1 MSSSLKMNHFIPV
14 GILYYKGTFIMK
26 YLVAIMLCFFFFPLL
41 TKAEE
46 RAVKPNIVLIMA
58 DDLGYGDLSCYG
70 SVNCQTPNIDRL
82 AAEGMRF
89 TDFHSSGTVCS
100 PTRAGLLTGR
110 YQQRAGIDGVVYA
123 DPNKNRHHGLQK
135 NEVTLGQCLQAAG
148 YRTGMFGKWHL
159 GYQRQYNPTF
169 RGFEKFVGYVSG
181 NVDYFAHLD
190 GTGVFDWWHNA
201 KLNRSEQGY
210 VTHLITD
217 HAVDF
222 IRQQK
227 DEPFFIYIAHE
238 AVHYPY
244 QGPNDKPIRKEGVG
258 DIKSA
263 KRKDITNAYREM
275 NTEMDRGIGK
285 VMSVLEELDLTDN
298 TFVFFL
304 SDNGANN
311 KGSNG
316 KLRGFKGSVW
326 EGGHRVPGIAFWPDH
341 IPAGSV
347 CDETV
352 ISIDLMPTILELAQ
366 TTVPASHQL
375 DGVSLVNL
383 LTKQQRLEPRKI
395 FWDYRERYAVRQ
407 GEWKLVL
414 NQNRQTPVELFDL
427 QTDLSET
434 KNLAKQ
440 YPERVQQM
448 KKALNLWKKEM
459 DQTATSQPEKI

>member
-1 MSSSLKMNHFIPV
+1 MKSLIITVLCCVF
-14 GILYYKGTFIMK
+14 LSTF
-26 YLVAIMLCFFFFPLL
+26 VS
-41 TKAEE
+41 AEE
-46 RAVKPNIVLIMA
+46 KPVRPNVVLIMA

-70 SVNCQTPNIDRL
+70 SANCETPQLDRL
-82 AAEGMRF
+82 AARGMRF

-123 DPNKNRHHGLQK
+123 DPKKNRHHGLQK
-135 NEVTLGQCLQAAG
+135 NEITLGQCLQSAG

-169 RGFEKFVGYVSG
+169 RGFQQFVGYVSG

-201 KLNRSEQGY
+201 DINREEQGY

-227 DEPFFIYIAHE
+227 AEPFFVYIAHE

-244 QGPNDKPIRKEGVG
+244 QGPNDKPMRKEGVG
-258 DIKSA
+258 DIKAA
-263 KRKDITNAYREM
+263 KRKDIANAYREM

-285 VMSVLEELDLTDN
+285 VVSVLKELNLTDN
-298 TFVFFL
+298 TFIFFL

-316 KLRGFKGSVW
+316 TLRGYKGNVW
-326 EGGHRVPGIAFWPDH
+326 EGGHRVPAIACWPGH
-341 IPAGSV
+341 IAAGSV
-347 CDETV
+347 CDEAV
-352 ISIDLMPTILELAQ
+352 ISIDLMPTILELAKA
-366 TTVPASHQL
+366 TVPAGHQL
-375 DGVSLVNL
+375 DGVSLVPL
-383 LTKQQRLEPRKI
+383 LTQQQKLQPRSI
-395 FWDYRERYAVRQ
+395 FWDYNGRSAVRQ
-407 GEWKLVL
+407 GPWKLVL
-414 NQNRQTPVELFDL
+414 NQNRKTPVELFNLQHDL
-427 QTDLSET
+427 AEAN
-434 KNLAKQ
+434 NLAVKQ
-440 YPERVQQM
+440 PERVQKM
-448 KKALNLWKKEM
+448 RNSFTAWKKAVT
-459 DQTATSQPEKI
+459 QTATPQPEK

>member
-1 MSSSLKMNHFIPV
+1 MKSLI
-14 GILYYKGTFIMK
+14 I
-26 YLVAIMLCFFFFPLL
+26 
-41 TKAEE
+41 
-46 RAVKPNIVLIMA
+46 AVTCCLFLPFVVEAKDASGRPNIVLIMA

-70 SVNCQTPNIDRL
+70 STNCETPQLDRL
-82 AAEGMRF
+82 ASQGMKF

-123 DPNKNRHHGLQK
+123 DPKRNRHHGLQK
-135 NEVTLGQCLQAAG
+135 NEITLAQCLQSAG

-169 RGFEKFVGYVSG
+169 RGFQQFVGYVSG

-190 GTGVFDWWHNA
+190 GTGVFDWWHDA
-201 KLNRSEQGY
+201 ELNREEQGY

-227 DEPFFIYIAHE
+227 EHPFFVYIAHE

-263 KRKDITNAYREM
+263 KRKDIANAYREM

-285 VMSVLEELDLTDN
+285 VVAVLKELELTEN
-298 TFVFFL
+298 TLIFFL

-316 KLRGFKGSVW
+316 ALRGFKGNVW
-326 EGGHRVPGIAFWPDH
+326 EGGHRVPAIACWPGR
-341 IPAGSV
+341 IPAGSL
-347 CDETV
+347 CEETV
-352 ISIDLMPTILELAQ
+352 ISIDLMPTILELANAS
-366 TTVPASHQL
+366 VPTGHQL
-375 DGVSLVNL
+375 DGVSVAKLM
-383 LTKQQRLEPRKI
+383 TEQQKLKPRTI
-395 FWDYRERYAVRQ
+395 FWDYNGRSAVRQ
-407 GEWKLVL
+407 GPWKLVL
-414 NQNRQTPVELFDL
+414 NQNRKTPVELFNLQDDL
-427 QTDLSET
+427 AEAN
-434 KNLAKQ
+434 NLATKH
-440 YPERVQQM
+440 PERVQQM
-448 KKALNLWKKEM
+448 QAAFAAWKKEVT
-459 DQTATSQPEKI
+459 QTATPQPVK

>member
-1 MSSSLKMNHFIPV
+1 MKSVIITVLCC
-14 GILYYKGTFIMK
+14 ILFPAH
-26 YLVAIMLCFFFFPLL
+26 VAAKE
-41 TKAEE
+41 KAV
-46 RAVKPNIVLIMA
+46 RPNIVLIMA

-70 SVNCQTPNIDRL
+70 STLCDTPQLDRL
-82 AAEGMRF
+82 ATRGMRF

-123 DPNKNRHHGLQK
+123 DPQKNRHHGLQK
-135 NEVTLGQCLQAAG
+135 NEITLAQSMQAAG

-169 RGFEKFVGYVSG
+169 RGFQQFVGYVSG

-190 GTGVFDWWHNA
+190 GTGVFDWWHNVN
-201 KLNRSEQGY
+201 LNREEQGY

-227 DEPFFIYIAHE
+227 DAPFFVYIAHE

-244 QGPNDKPIRKEGVG
+244 QGPDDKPMRKEGVG

-263 KRKDITNAYREM
+263 KRKDIANAYREM

-285 VMSVLEELDLTDN
+285 IISVLSELKLTGK
-298 TFVFFL
+298 TFIFFL

-326 EGGHRVPGIAFWPDH
+326 EGGHRVPAIACWPGH
-341 IPAGSV
+341 ITAGSV
-347 CDETV
+347 CDETI
-352 ISIDLMPTILELAQ
+352 ISIDLMPTILDLARA
-366 TTVPASHQL
+366 TVPADHQL
-375 DGVSLVNL
+375 DGMSLLPL
-383 LTKQQRLEPRKI
+383 LVGQQKLKPRLI
-395 FWDYRERYAVRQ
+395 FWDYNGRSAVRQ
-407 GEWKLVL
+407 GPWKLVV
-414 NQNRQTPVELFDL
+414 NQNRKSSVELFHLKD
-427 QTDLSET
+427 DLSESQ
-434 KNLAKQ
+434 NLAGKQ
-440 YPERVQQM
+440 PKRVHEMQ
-448 KKALNLWKKEM
+448 AAFTAWKK
-459 DQTATSQPEKI
+459 DVTQTATPQPKK

>member
-1 MSSSLKMNHFIPV
+1 
-14 GILYYKGTFIMK
+14 MK
-26 YLVAIMLCFFFFPLL
+26 FVIVTLMCTVFFPAFVA
-41 TKAEE
+41 AEE
-46 RAVKPNIVLIMA
+46 KKARPNIVLIMA

-70 SVNCQTPNIDRL
+70 STHCDTPQLDRL
-82 AAEGMRF
+82 AARGMRF

-123 DPNKNRHHGLQK
+123 DPKRNRHHGLQK
-135 NEVTLGQCLQAAG
+135 NEITLAQCMQDAG

-169 RGFEKFVGYVSG
+169 RGFQQFVGYVSG

-190 GTGVFDWWHNA
+190 GTGVFDWWHDA
-201 KLNRSEQGY
+201 KLNRDEQGY

-217 HAVDF
+217 HAIEF

-227 DEPFFIYIAHE
+227 DEPFFVYIAHE

-263 KRKDITNAYREM
+263 KRKDIANAYREM

-285 VMSVLEELDLTDN
+285 IVSLLKQLKLTDK
-298 TFVFFL
+298 TLIFFL

-326 EGGHRVPGIAFWPDH
+326 EGGHRVPAIACWPGH
-341 IPAGSV
+341 IPAGTV
-347 CDETV
+347 CDETT
-352 ISIDLMPTILELAQ
+352 ISIDLMPTILELAHAS
-366 TTVPASHQL
+366 VPTNHKL
-375 DGVSLVNL
+375 DGVSLLPVL
-383 LTKQQRLEPRKI
+383 KKQQELKPRLVY
-395 FWDYRERYAVRQ
+395 WDYKGNSAVRQ
-407 GEWKLVL
+407 GPWKLVL
-414 NQNRQTPVELFDL
+414 NQNRKSPVELFHLGKDI
-427 QTDLSET
+427 SESQ
-434 KNLAKQ
+434 NLAKKQ
-440 YPERVQQM
+440 PQRVTRMQS
-448 KKALNLWKKEM
+448 ALTAWKN
-459 DQTATSQPEKI
+459 DVTQTATPQPEK

>member
-1 MSSSLKMNHFIPV
+1 MLHFVPTILSGREQLHKGKLVMKYIVVMTLSCSFFSSLV
-14 GILYYKGTFIMK
+14 E
-26 YLVAIMLCFFFFPLL
+26 
-41 TKAEE
+41 AEE
-46 RAVKPNIVLIMA
+46 RGVRPNIVLIMA

-70 SVNCQTPNIDRL
+70 STVCQTPHLDRL
-82 AAEGMRF
+82 AAKGMRF

-123 DPNKNRHHGLQK
+123 DPKKNRHHGLQK
-135 NEVTLGQCLQAAG
+135 NEITLGQCLQTAG

-169 RGFEKFVGYVSG
+169 RGFEQFVGYVSG

-190 GTGVFDWWHNA
+190 GTGVFDWWQNA
-201 KLNRSEQGY
+201 ELNRAEQGY

-227 DEPFFIYIAHE
+227 DQPFFVYIAHE

-244 QGPNDKPIRKEGVG
+244 QGPNDKPMRQEGVG

-275 NTEMDRGIGK
+275 NTEMDQGIGK
-285 VMSVLEELDLTDN
+285 VMSVLKEQDLIDN

-326 EGGHRVPGIAFWPDH
+326 EGGHRVPGIAYWPNH

-347 CDETV
+347 CDATV

-366 TTVPASHQL
+366 AAVPTNHKM
-375 DGVSLVNL
+375 DGISLVSLM
-383 LTKQQRLEPRKI
+383 TQKQKLKPREI
-395 FWDYRERYAVRQ
+395 FWDYNGRSAIRQ
-407 GEWKLVL
+407 GPWKLVL
-414 NQNRQTPVELFDL
+414 NQNRKAPVELFYL
-427 QTDLSET
+427 KNDLSEA
-434 KNLAKQ
+434 KNLVED
-440 YPERVQQM
+440 YPQRVQKMQTTF
-448 KKALNLWKKEM
+448 AVWKKEIAR
-459 DQTATSQPEKI
+459 TATPQPEK

>member
-1 MSSSLKMNHFIPV
+1 MKSL
-14 GILYYKGTFIMK
+14 
-26 YLVAIMLCFFFFPLL
+26 FFTVMCCLFLPL
-41 TKAEE
+41 
-46 RAVKPNIVLIMA
+46 AVEARDATDRPNIVLIMA

-70 SVNCQTPNIDRL
+70 STNCETPQLDRL
-82 AAEGMRF
+82 ASRGMKF

-123 DPNKNRHHGLQK
+123 DPKRNRHHGLQK
-135 NEVTLGQCLQAAG
+135 NEITLAQCLQSAG
-148 YRTGMFGKWHL
+148 YQTGMFGKWHL

-169 RGFEKFVGYVSG
+169 RGFQQFVGYVSG

-201 KLNRSEQGY
+201 ELNRAEQGY

-227 DEPFFIYIAHE
+227 EKPFFVYIAHE

-263 KRKDITNAYREM
+263 KRKDIANAYREM

-285 VMSVLEELDLTDN
+285 VVTVLKELGLTEN
-298 TFVFFL
+298 TLIFFL

-316 KLRGFKGSVW
+316 ALRGFKGNVW
-326 EGGHRVPGIAFWPDH
+326 EGGHRVPAIACWPGQ
-341 IPAGSV
+341 IPAGSL
-347 CDETV
+347 CEETV
-352 ISIDLMPTILELAQ
+352 ISIDLMPTILELANAS
-366 TTVPASHQL
+366 VPARHQL
-375 DGVSLVNL
+375 DGMSLAKL
-383 LTKQQRLEPRKI
+383 MTEQQKLKPRTI
-395 FWDYRERYAVRQ
+395 FWDYNGRSAVRQ
-407 GEWKLVL
+407 GPWKLVL
-414 NQNRQTPVELFDL
+414 NQNRKTPVELFNLKDDIAES
-427 QTDLSET
+427 T
-434 KNLAKQ
+434 NLATKK
-440 YPERVQQM
+440 PERVQQM
-448 KKALNLWKKEM
+448 QAAFAAWKKEVT
-459 DQTATSQPEKI
+459 QTATPQPEK

>member
-1 MSSSLKMNHFIPV
+1 MKSLIFTVMCCLFLP
-14 GILYYKGTFIMK
+14 
-26 YLVAIMLCFFFFPLL
+26 LVVE
-41 TKAEE
+41 AEDATG
-46 RAVKPNIVLIMA
+46 RPNIVLIMA

-70 SVNCQTPNIDRL
+70 SKNCKTPQLDRL
-82 AAEGMRF
+82 VSQGMKF

-123 DPNKNRHHGLQK
+123 DPKRNRHHGLQK
-135 NEVTLGQCLQAAG
+135 NEITLAQCLQSAG

-169 RGFEKFVGYVSG
+169 RGFQQFVGYVSG

-201 KLNRSEQGY
+201 ELNREEQGY

-222 IRQQK
+222 IRQHK
-227 DEPFFIYIAHE
+227 ENPFFVYIAHE

-244 QGPNDKPIRKEGVG
+244 QGPDDKPMRKEGVG

-263 KRKDITNAYREM
+263 KRKDIANAYREM

-285 VMSVLEELDLTDN
+285 VVAVLKELDLTEN
-298 TFVFFL
+298 TLIFFL

-316 KLRGFKGSVW
+316 ALRGFKGNVW
-326 EGGHRVPGIAFWPDH
+326 EGGHRVPAIACWPGQ
-341 IPAGSV
+341 IPAGSL
-347 CDETV
+347 CEETV
-352 ISIDLMPTILELAQ
+352 ISIDLMPTILELANAS
-366 TTVPASHQL
+366 VPARHQL
-375 DGVSLVNL
+375 DGMSLAKL
-383 LTKQQRLEPRKI
+383 MTEQQKLKPRTI
-395 FWDYRERYAVRQ
+395 FWDYNGRSAVRQ
-407 GEWKLVL
+407 GPWKLVL
-414 NQNRQTPVELFDL
+414 NQNRKTPVELFNL
-427 QTDLSET
+427 QDDIAEST
-434 KNLAKQ
+434 NLATKK
-440 YPERVQQM
+440 PERVQQM
-448 KKALNLWKKEM
+448 QAAFAAWKEEVTR
-459 DQTATSQPEKI
+459 TATPQPAK

>member
-1 MSSSLKMNHFIPV
+1 MKSLIIV
-14 GILYYKGTFIMK
+14 VLYCIF
-26 YLVAIMLCFFFFPLL
+26 LPALAA
-41 TKAEE
+41 AEE
-46 RAVKPNIVLIMA
+46 KTNKPNIVLIMA

-70 SVNCQTPNIDRL
+70 STNCVTPQLDRL
-82 AAEGMRF
+82 ASQGMKF

-123 DPNKNRHHGLQK
+123 NPKKNRHHGLQK
-135 NEVTLGQCLQAAG
+135 NEITLAQCLQTAG

-169 RGFEKFVGYVSG
+169 HGFQQFVGYVSG

-190 GTGVFDWWHNA
+190 GTGVFDWWHDA
-201 KLNRSEQGY
+201 ELNRAEQGY

-227 DEPFFIYIAHE
+227 NQPFFVYIAHE

-244 QGPNDKPIRKEGVG
+244 QGPDDKPMRKEGVG

-263 KRKDITNAYREM
+263 KRKDIANAYREM

-285 VMSVLEELDLTDN
+285 VVSVLKELNLTDN
-298 TFVFFL
+298 TLIFFL

-316 KLRGFKGSVW
+316 KLRGFKGNVW
-326 EGGHRVPGIAFWPDH
+326 EGGHRVPAIACWPGQ

-347 CDETV
+347 CEETV
-352 ISIDLMPTILELAQ
+352 ISIDLMPTILELAKA
-366 TTVPASHQL
+366 TVPAGHQL
-375 DGVSLVNL
+375 DGVSLVNVI
-383 LTKQQRLEPRKI
+383 TEQQELKPRLI
-395 FWDYRERYAVRQ
+395 FWDYVGRSAVRQ
-407 GEWKLVL
+407 GPWKLVL
-414 NQNRQTPVELFDL
+414 NQNHKTPVELFNLQEDL
-427 QTDLSET
+427 TESNNLAT
-434 KNLAKQ
+434 KNQ
-440 YPERVQQM
+440 ERVQRMQS
-448 KKALNLWKKEM
+448 ALTAWKK
-459 DQTATSQPEKI
+459 DVTQTGTPQPAK